1 MECLLK
7 HLKCRSN
14 LSCATKYFRNFPRG
28 GERDPSDFTHRSAVW
43 GKRKRFRSL
52 DVSLEKGN
60 NLRFH
65 REKSQ
70 IVILMFVIFFIL
82 LVLGFS
88 QQIYRWWKRRSTSL
102 LVIVGFGTLRLLV
115 GSTIWEN
122 RLGESRHFGDGILIS
137 SALHRC

>member
-1 MECLLK
+1 M
-7 HLKCRSN
+7 
-14 LSCATKYFRNFPRG
+14 
-28 GERDPSDFTHRSAVW
+28 ERDPSDFRHRSAVW

-60 NLRFH
+60 IFRFH

-70 IVILMFVIFFIL
+70 IVIFDVGNIL

-102 LVIVGFGTLRLLV
+102 LVIVGFGTLRLLF

-122 RLGESRHFGDGILIS
+122 RLGESRHFGDGILVS
-137 SALHRC
+137 SALHWRYNSDDIR